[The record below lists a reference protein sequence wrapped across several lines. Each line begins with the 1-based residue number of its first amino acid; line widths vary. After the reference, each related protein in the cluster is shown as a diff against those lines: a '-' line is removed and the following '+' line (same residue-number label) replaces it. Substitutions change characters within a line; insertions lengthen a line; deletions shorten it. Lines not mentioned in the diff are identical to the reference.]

1 MPIYDFRCEVCGEV
15 SLDVFRKMDGVPPD
29 CGMCLVPM
37 KKKPAAPAIIG
48 GTWLNDGTKGR
59 YVKQADRHF
68 GSAKEL
74 DAWAASRN
82 LAVVSNSSKE
92 WRAVK
97 DANKE
102 EAHKDAKKQGFRD
115 QEDRS
120 RSLKENS
127 RDHLAA
133 AGQKKIDAYH
143 EEHGTAER
151 VAVDDFVKLP
161 EKKPAV
167 SVAG

>member
-1 MPIYDFRCEVCGEV
+1 MPIYVYRCSVCRDQREVFQKIGA
-15 SLDVFRKMDGVPPD
+15 GPPG
-29 CGMCLVPM
+29 CEMCLVPM
-37 KKKPAAPAIIG
+37 EKRPAVASLAG
-48 GTWLNDGTKGR
+48 VTWLNDGTKGR

-68 GSAKEL
+68 RNAKEL

-82 LAVVSNSSKE
+82 LAVVSNSSRE

-102 EAHKDAKKQGFRD
+102 EAHKDAQKQGFRD